1 MSVLPPNS
9 TRLERALEASTE
21 RISAI
26 PVPIAD
32 AWNADSCPESLLPW
46 LAWSL
51 CITDDYGWSLCLNV
65 EQKRALIKQ
74 SMLLHRK
81 KGTPWAVQEAL
92 KAVGFADARV
102 VDSLPVIRYNG
113 TSSYGG
119 ADDYSSGARWA
130 MFNIVIDLGESRP
143 FSADERARVVRTVN
157 AWKRL
162 STKLYAVSV
171 QVNVSDTVKTDEST
185 TLVAS
190 LPLSDSHLPGA
201 RYDGS
206 LTHSHGAAFVHDGS
220 IRCDGAHHYLI
231 GRATGQG
238 YDNVRDPMSF
248 GMKLDLSDT
257 QRVSMRHDS
266 EIYYAGA
273 DRYGADN
280 RFAEDLPMQIKV
292 TRHQL
297 HGGRQR
303 YSGALYSGANQY
315 ASQINHGTHRTY
327 SGNQETYLEAA

>member
-9 TRLERALEASTE
+9 TRLERALEGTAE

-26 PVPIAD
+26 PIPITDVWNSD
-32 AWNADSCPESLLPW
+32 ACPESLLPW

-65 EQKRALIKQ
+65 DQKRALIKQ
-74 SMLLHRK
+74 SMSLHRK

-102 VDSLPVIRYNG
+102 VDSLPVIRYDG

-143 FSADERARVVRTVN
+143 FSADERARIVRTVN

-162 STKLYAVSV
+162 STRLYAVSI
-171 QVNVSDTVKTDEST
+171 QVNVSDEVQMSEET
-185 TLVAS
+185 S
-190 LPLSDSHLPGA
+190 LSARLPMSDAHLPGA

-206 LTHSHGAAFVHDGS
+206 QTYSHGAAFSHDGS
-220 IRCDGAHHYLI
+220 VHYDGAHHYLK
-231 GRATGQG
+231 GRAIGQT
-238 YDNVRDPMSF
+238 YDNVRDPMAF
-248 GMKLDLSDT
+248 GMQLDLSDT
-257 QRVSMRHDS
+257 HHVSMRHDA
-266 EIYYAGA
+266 EIYYAGT
-273 DRYGADN
+273 DRYGSDN
-280 RFAEDLPMQIKV
+280 RFAEDLPMPITV
-292 TRHQL
+292 TRHHL
-297 HGGRQR
+297 YNGRSH
-303 YSGALYSGANQY
+303 YAGALYSGAHQY
-315 ASQINHGTHRTY
+315 ASQINHGTHRLY
-327 SGNQETYLEAA
+327 AGNQVSYLEAA